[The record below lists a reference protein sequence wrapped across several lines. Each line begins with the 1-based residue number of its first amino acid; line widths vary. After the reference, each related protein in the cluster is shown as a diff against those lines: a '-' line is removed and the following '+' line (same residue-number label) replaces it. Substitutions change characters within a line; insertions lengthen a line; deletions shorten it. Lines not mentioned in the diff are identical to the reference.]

1 MKELKKLSLKEEVDR
16 QAQKIEEE
24 VRNRDDLDDIKVS
37 EDMETSLF
45 NKIQEYEYD
54 KRIKKV
60 VHRSRKKR
68 RLFLAL
74 AAVLILVCGSVIT
87 GTGSK
92 SYWKVLLAAVLIL
105 VCGSVITGTGSK
117 SYWKV
122 LWERVAGDE
131 EANIINVEDMEAEK
145 TDDWDEVQVF
155 NEIRKETGILP
166 VRFGYMPENL
176 IFTGY
181 ELDKEQNRAVLFYD
195 YNGQVIQYSMYMNN
209 ADSSYGRTELDQLIS
224 EYQIEVDDIN
234 VEIKEYFID
243 GYEENRYVA
252 EFEYRDAQYQLIG
265 SIERN
270 EFDKIIKNLYF
281 SE

>member
-37 EDMETSLF
+37 ENMETSLF

-92 SYWKVLLAAVLIL
+92 SYWKVL
-105 VCGSVITGTGSK
+105 
-117 SYWKV
+117 WD
-122 LWERVAGDE
+122 RVAGDE
-131 EANIINVEDMEAEK
+131 NLSYVDVEEMESQE
-145 TDDWDEVQVF
+145 TEDLDEVQVF
-155 NEIRKETGILP
+155 RQIHKELGIYP
-166 VRFGYMPENL
+166 VRL
-176 IFTGY
+176 IYIPQGMVFIEY
-181 ELDKEQNRAVLFYD
+181 ELDKEQNRAVLFYE
-195 YNGQVIQYSMYMNN
+195 YKGQIIRFSMYMNGT
-209 ADSSYGRTELDQLIS
+209 DSSFGQTELDTLID
-224 EYQIEVDDIN
+224 EYQIETKENIIVD
-234 VEIKEYFID
+234 IKQYTVVNY
-243 GYEENRYVA
+243 GQNRYVA
-252 EFEYRDAQYQLIG
+252 EFEYKDAQYQLIG
-265 SIERN
+265 TMEKD
-270 EFDKIIKNLYF
+270 EFEKIVKNLFFYD
-281 SE
+281 ENT

>member
-37 EDMETSLF
+37 ENMETSLF

-92 SYWKVLLAAVLIL
+92 SYWKVL
-105 VCGSVITGTGSK
+105 
-117 SYWKV
+117 
-122 LWERVAGDE
+122 WERVAGDE
-131 EANIINVEDMEAEK
+131 EANIVNVEDMDAEE

-155 NEIRKETGILP
+155 NEIHKELGIYP
-166 VRFGYMPENL
+166 VRLGYMPNGMV
-176 IFTGY
+176 FTRH
-181 ELDKEQNRAVLFYD
+181 ELEKEQRRAILFYK
-195 YNGQVIQYSMYMNN
+195 YNGQIIRYSMYMNDT
-209 ADSSYGRTELDQLIS
+209 DSSYGRTELDTLID
-224 EYQIEVDDIN
+224 EYKIETEEDIAID
-234 VEIKEYFID
+234 IKQYTVAN
-243 GYEENRYVA
+243 YEQNRFVA

-265 SIERN
+265 TMEKN
-270 EFDKIIKNLYF
+270 EFDKIIKNLFFYD
-281 SE
+281 ENA

>member
-92 SYWKVLLAAVLIL
+92 SYWKVLMEQI
-105 VCGSVITGTGSK
+105 
-117 SYWKV
+117 
-122 LWERVAGDE
+122 AGDE
-131 EANIINVEDMEAEK
+131 RASHIDVEEMESAE
-145 TDDWDEVQVF
+145 TEDGDEIQVF
-155 NEIRKETGILP
+155 NEIHRELGIYP
-166 VRFGYMPENL
+166 VRLVYMPNDMVFIGHE
-176 IFTGY
+176 F
-181 ELDKEQNRAVLFYD
+181 DKEQKRAILFYKYD
-195 YNGQVIQYSMYMNN
+195 DQIIRYSMYMNN
-209 ADSSYGRTELDQLIS
+209 TESSHGQIEPDQLVD
-224 EYQIEVDDIN
+224 EYQINTQNEISIS
-234 VEIKEYFID
+234 IKEYKIVNYD
-243 GYEENRYVA
+243 KHRYIA
-252 EFEYRDAQYQLIG
+252 EFEYKDAQYQLIG
-265 SIERN
+265 SMEKD

-281 SE
+281 YNENA

>member
-92 SYWKVLLAAVLIL
+92 SYWKVL
-105 VCGSVITGTGSK
+105 
-117 SYWKV
+117 
-122 LWERVAGDE
+122 WERVAGDE

-145 TDDWDEVQVF
+145 TDDWDEVQVY
-155 NEIRKETGILP
+155 NELHRELGIYP
-166 VRFGYMPENL
+166 VRFGYMPEKL
-176 IFTGY
+176 VFAGY
-181 ELDKEQNRAVLFYD
+181 EFDTEQRRAVLFYK
-195 YNGQVIQYSMYMNN
+195 YNDQIVRYSMYMND
-209 ADSSYGRTELDQLIS
+209 ADSSHG
-224 EYQIEVDDIN
+224 QIEPDWLIDEYSIRGETNTNIV
-234 VEIKEYFID
+234 IKEYDIN
-243 GYEENRYVA
+243 ESEKNRYVA
-252 EFEYRDAQYQLIG
+252 EFEYKDAQYQLIACMEKE
-265 SIERN
+265 I
-270 EFDKIIKNLYF
+270 FDKIIENLYF
-281 SE
+281 L

>member
-24 VRNRDDLDDIKVS
+24 VRNRDDLDNIKVS

-92 SYWKVLLAAVLIL
+92 SYWKVLMEQI
-105 VCGSVITGTGSK
+105 
-117 SYWKV
+117 
-122 LWERVAGDE
+122 AGDE
-131 EANIINVEDMEAEK
+131 RASHIDVDEMESEE
-145 TDDWDEVQVF
+145 TQDGDEIQIF
-155 NEIRKETGILP
+155 NEIHKELGIYP
-166 VRFGYMPENL
+166 VRLVYIPQGMVFIENE
-176 IFTGY
+176 I
-181 ELDKEQNRAVLFYD
+181 DKKQGRAILFYE
-195 YNGQVIQYSMYMNN
+195 YEGQIIRYSMYMNGT
-209 ADSSYGRTELDQLIS
+209 DSSYGQTELDTLID
-224 EYQIEVDDIN
+224 EYKIETEKDIDID
-234 VEIKEYFID
+234 IKCYKVANFEQ
-243 GYEENRYVA
+243 NRFVA

-265 SIERN
+265 TMEKN
-270 EFDKIIKNLYF
+270 EFDKIIKNLFFYD
-281 SE
+281 ENA

>member
-37 EDMETSLF
+37 ENMETSLF

-92 SYWKVLLAAVLIL
+92 SYWKVL
-105 VCGSVITGTGSK
+105 
-117 SYWKV
+117 
-122 LWERVAGDE
+122 WERVAGDE
-131 EANIINVEDMEAEK
+131 EANIVNVEDMDAQETE
-145 TDDWDEVQVF
+145 DVDEIQVF
-155 NEIRKETGILP
+155 NEIRNEIGILP
-166 VRFGYMPENL
+166 VRFGYIPKNMFF
-176 IFTGY
+176 IRH
-181 ELDKEQNRAVLFYD
+181 ELDKEQHRAVLFYK
-195 YNGQVIQYSMYMNN
+195 YESQIIQYSMYMND
-209 ADSSYGRTELDQLIS
+209 AESSYGRITVDTLID
-224 EYQIEVDDIN
+224 EYQIELENSIHVN
-234 VEIKEYFID
+234 IKEYEVD
-243 GYEENRYVA
+243 NYKNRYVA
-252 EFEYRDAQYQLIG
+252 EFEYMDAQYQLIG
-265 SIERN
+265 CMEKQ
-270 EFDKIIKNLYF
+270 EFNKIIEKLFFYDENA
-281 SE
+281 